1 VGLIRMQ
8 LSTRRE
14 ATALHTYL
22 SERLEEK
29 SAVRVLNETVEVE
42 LFHPLD
48 GDAQNALT
56 EALTDYI
63 LDRYQEKWMNEIL
76 TNVFYFTEEADREQI
91 LEIARAI
98 FAGEKPELP
107 NVNQLPSRRKLI
119 SEAIFDL
126 VCEQASFS
134 FQSLVT
140 FRLSG
145 YYQCLMRYLEIAIDE
160 YKLQQE
166 YAAFVD
172 KLRRIVKAYRPLRN
186 VVYAIDC
193 QPMRLYDEHFKPI
206 ENTNAIRSFY
216 PLLKQWGVDA
226 EPSILLTL
234 IGLSPLKV
242 FVYTDRQDDGM
253 MRTLLNV
260 FEERVEFRPLA
271 EAKKI
276 DL

>member
-1 VGLIRMQ
+1 
-8 LSTRRE
+8 
-14 ATALHTYL
+14 
-22 SERLEEK
+22 
-29 SAVRVLNETVEVE
+29 
-42 LFHPLD
+42 
-48 GDAQNALT
+48 
-56 EALTDYI
+56 
-63 LDRYQEKWMNEIL
+63 
-76 TNVFYFTEEADREQI
+76 
-91 LEIARAI
+91 
-98 FAGEKPELP
+98 
-107 NVNQLPSRRKLI
+107 
-119 SEAIFDL
+119 
-126 VCEQASFS
+126 
-134 FQSLVT
+134 
-140 FRLSG
+140 
-145 YYQCLMRYLEIAIDE
+145 MRYLEIAIDE